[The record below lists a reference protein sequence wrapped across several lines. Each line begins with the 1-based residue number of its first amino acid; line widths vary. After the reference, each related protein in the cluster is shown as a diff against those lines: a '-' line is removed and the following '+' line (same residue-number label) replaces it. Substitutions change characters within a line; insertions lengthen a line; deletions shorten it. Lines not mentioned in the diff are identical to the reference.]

1 MRGNGIFQFNE
12 QFMFTLS
19 SISSERQTEYLNL
32 TRDIDVNVKE
42 YNMFSC
48 HKEYQ
53 GGPPPGC
60 VCVSANP
67 PECDERV

>member
-12 QFMFTLS
+12 QIMFTLS

-53 GGPPPGC
+53 GGPPPDVC
-60 VCVSANP
+60 VC
-67 PECDERV
+67 